1 MSGYLQRLVSSA
13 MRPTPRLH
21 PVVAPLFST
30 PEHVIGEDERTEQE
44 VTPASA
50 PSQKPA
56 NAQAEVDSRSGNPNV
71 EIPKKYVPLIPET
84 VPRQDDFA
92 QPQPT
97 RSAVQIFAEES
108 YNREIMQRVGRADL
122 KESSAS
128 NATYK
133 PLLPERPAAISESK
147 SDQHLESLPTAVPQ
161 SRRGSVA
168 KAEHLAAKK
177 REPDEIQ
184 ITIGRIEVTAVPEAT
199 RPVTKPAHK
208 QFSLDEYL
216 KRADTRGR

>member
-21 PVVAPLFST
+21 PVVAVWFST
-30 PEHVIGEDERTEQE
+30 PEHVIREEERTEQE
-44 VTPASA
+44 AMPARA

-56 NAQAEVDSRSGNPNV
+56 NAESDVDSRSGNPNV
-71 EIPKKYVPLIPET
+71 EISKKYVPLIPET
-84 VPRQDDFA
+84 IPGQDDFV

-97 RSAVQIFAEES
+97 RSAVQVFADES
-108 YNREIMQRVGRADL
+108 YNREIMQRVGRADP

-147 SDQHLESLPTAVPQ
+147 SDPHLESLLTAVPQ
-161 SRRGSVA
+161 SQSGSVA

-177 REPDEIQ
+177 HEPDEIQ

-199 RPVTKPAHK
+199 RPGTKPARK

-216 KRADTRGR
+216 KRADARGR